1 MPDQDTI
8 GLIAQE
14 IGLALEPIDT
24 ALSSQGA
31 FSAFMRVL
39 GWDTSG
45 YIAGVQNVGSI
56 VTNIINAVENGL
68 DASQA
73 ANIISQVVNLFN
85 AVSQLSSASG
95 LPGTIDVT
103 EFQNDFPGQ
112 LVDYLIG
119 HYLLNNRANAGS
131 VAARCRRDPQDAEA
145 RRRQTA
151 SLRSHRH
158 RLGRHWQCAERS
170 PGNLPQCLFLGRT
183 GLRPADLCQQH
194 VHLGPGLG
202 TYGLLSAGRSG
213 VEGAT
218 HPRRNRRHQPAGLH
232 AALPAYRQPG
242 ERGRSHRRARFLRVA
257 PDSIGRSGNR
267 ITALRHRF
275 RNHNDCHLRPAFNP
289 A

>member
-119 HYLLNNRANAGS
+119 HYLLNNRPTLG
-131 VAARCRRDPQDAEA
+131 
-145 RRRQTA
+145 A
-151 SLRSHRH
+151 SLLAAGVIRKTQKPAAGK
-158 RLGRHWQCAERS
+158 RLPYVRIDIAWDDI
-170 PGNLPQCLFLGRT
+170 GNVLNDPLGIFRNAYSWGDT
-183 GLRPADLCQQH
+183 GVRPADLCQQH

-202 TYGLLSAGRSG
+202 TYGLLQSRL
-213 VEGAT
+213 E
-218 HPRRNRRHQPAGLH
+218 RR
-232 AALPAYRQPG
+232 
-242 ERGRSHRRARFLRVA
+242 
-257 PDSIGRSGNR
+257 
-267 ITALRHRF
+267 
-275 RNHNDCHLRPAFNP
+275 
-289 A
+289 